1 MRSKRV
7 YYRSLPV
14 IIAVFVFRLDVYA
27 QNAPTYSEHIAPILH
42 THCVTCHRTD
52 GMAPFSLD
60 NFRDAAANAERIAA
74 VVTSASMPPWKP
86 APFYGPFDGEPEITV
101 AEADNLVAWATN
113 GAPQGDT
120 TALSLTPTIP
130 SWTLGE
136 PDLIVSMEEAYPVNP
151 GGSLE
156 HRNFVLPIDL
166 GEQQWVRAV
175 DILPSEGSSAA
186 IRRARVAI
194 DESGTGRTV
203 EAEDPLPG
211 YPGLIIDHAA
221 FPQGH
226 ILIWSP
232 GQTPTAE
239 QPGLA
244 WSLEPGDDLIL
255 LLTLQ
260 PRSEAVPVQAS
271 VGLYFSD
278 EAPALRPVG
287 LGLNSKALE
296 IPAGHADYVVQDRYR
311 LPVAVDVLELFPYM
325 HHLGKTVEVTASLPD
340 GTEVGLLQI
349 EDWDFSWQDSYRYA
363 DPLHLPAGTSIEAKF
378 TFDNSS
384 ANPNNPSSPPVV
396 VRHGDTMMDE
406 MAEVLLQVLPV
417 LPGDTEALVGNLA
430 LKAARNDIIGL
441 QAQLRNDENNAIAHN
456 DLGVRYL
463 DIGQLQ
469 LARDHFGQAITNDP
483 NYAEPHFNLSSL
495 LLAENNTQGAIEEL
509 RRAVEIAPDYAE
521 AHNNLGGLL
530 ASVGLVD
537 DAVIYYRLAIQFNP
551 RHSEALY
558 NLGNV
563 MLSRGL
569 RVAAIQ
575 HYRDALSYAP
585 NDAEIHSN
593 LARALTDQNAL
604 DEAVTHYQRAIDIN
618 PELAPAL
625 IGLAW
630 IRATAP
636 TAGLR
641 RSAEALMLAEQ
652 TVRLVGAEHPE
663 VLDTLAAAYAAE
675 GRFDDAVATAQKA
688 AAAAR
693 VTPGYESTATAIDE
707 RIDLYILFKPYRIP

>member
-1 MRSKRV
+1 
-7 YYRSLPV
+7 
-14 IIAVFVFRLDVYA
+14 
-27 QNAPTYSEHIAPILH
+27 
-42 THCVTCHRTD
+42 
-52 GMAPFSLD
+52 
-60 NFRDAAANAERIAA
+60 
-74 VVTSASMPPWKP
+74 
-86 APFYGPFDGEPEITV
+86 
-101 AEADNLVAWATN
+101 
-113 GAPQGDT
+113 
-120 TALSLTPTIP
+120 
-130 SWTLGE
+130 
-136 PDLIVSMEEAYPVNP
+136 
-151 GGSLE
+151 
-156 HRNFVLPIDL
+156 
-166 GEQQWVRAV
+166 
-175 DILPSEGSSAA
+175 
-186 IRRARVAI
+186 
-194 DESGTGRTV
+194 
-203 EAEDPLPG
+203 
-211 YPGLIIDHAA
+211 
-221 FPQGH
+221 
-226 ILIWSP
+226 
-232 GQTPTAE
+232 
-239 QPGLA
+239 
-244 WSLEPGDDLIL
+244 
-255 LLTLQ
+255 
-260 PRSEAVPVQAS
+260 
-271 VGLYFSD
+271 
-278 EAPALRPVG
+278 
-287 LGLNSKALE
+287 
-296 IPAGHADYVVQDRYR
+296 
-311 LPVAVDVLELFPYM
+311 M
-325 HHLGKTVEVTASLPD
+325 HQLGKTVEVTASLPN

-349 EDWDFSWQDSYRYA
+349 EDWDFNWQDSYRYA

-384 ANPNNPSSPPVV
+384 ANPNNPSNPPVV

-417 LPGDTEALVGNLA
+417 LPGDTEALVENLA

-441 QAQLRNDENNAIAHN
+441 QAQLRNDENNAVAHN

-469 LARDHFGQAITNDP
+469 LARDHFGQAITIDP

-530 ASVGLVD
+530 ASVGLID

-563 MLSRGL
+563 MLSRGM

-585 NDAEIHSN
+585 NDAEVHSN
-593 LARALTDQNAL
+593 LARALTDQNEL
-604 DEAVTHYQRAIDIN
+604 DEAVVHYQRAIDIN

-636 TAGLR
+636 SANLR

-693 VTPGYESTATAIDE
+693 ATPGYESTATDIDE
-707 RIDLYILFKPYRIP
+707 RVNSYILFKPYRTP

>member
-1 MRSKRV
+1 MKSKPV
-7 YYRSLPV
+7 SFRSLPV
-14 IIAVFVFRLDVYA
+14 LIAMVVFRLDVYA
-27 QNAPTYSEHIAPILH
+27 QDPPTYHEHIAPILH
-42 THCVTCHRTD
+42 THCVNCHRTE
-52 GMAPFSLD
+52 GIAPFSLD
-60 NFRDAAANAERIAA
+60 NFQDAEANAERIAE
-74 VVTSASMPPWKP
+74 VVTSAAMPPWKP

-101 AEADNLVAWATN
+101 AEADSLVAWATN

-120 TALSLTPTIP
+120 SIETIAATDS
-130 SWTLGE
+130 SWPLGE
-136 PDLIVSMEEAYPVNP
+136 PDLIVSMDEAYYLNP
-151 GGSLE
+151 GNSLE

-166 GEQQWVRAV
+166 TEQQWIRAV
-175 DILPSEGSSAA
+175 DVLPSGVSNAA
-186 IRRARVAI
+186 IRRARVMV
-194 DESGTGRTV
+194 DGSGTGSTV
-203 EAEDPLPG
+203 EAADPLPG
-211 YPGLIIDHAA
+211 YPGLVIDHAA

-226 ILIWSP
+226 ILVWSP

-244 WSLEPGDDLIL
+244 WRLEPGNDLIL
-255 LLTLQ
+255 QLTLQ
-260 PRSEAVPVQAS
+260 PRSEAIAVQAS
-271 VGLYFSD
+271 VGLYFTD
-278 EAPALRPVG
+278 EAPALRSVG

-296 IPAGHADYVVQDRYR
+296 IPAGNPEYVVQDRYR
-311 LPVAVDVLELFPYM
+311 LPVAVDVLGLFPYM

-340 GTEVGLLQI
+340 GTEVGLFQI
-349 EDWDFSWQDSYRYA
+349 EDWDFNWQDSYRYT
-363 DPLHLPAGTSIEAKF
+363 DPVHLPAGTSIEARF

-384 ANPNNPSSPPVV
+384 ANPKNPSSPPVV

-430 LKAARNDIIGL
+430 LKEARNDIIGL
-441 QAQLRNDENNAIAHN
+441 QAQLRNNENNAVAHN

-469 LARDHFGQAITNDP
+469 LARDHFGQAITIDA

-495 LLAENNTQGAIEEL
+495 LIAENNTQGAIEEL

-537 DAVIYYRLAIQFNP
+537 DALVYYRLAIQFDP

-563 MLSRGL
+563 MLSRGN

-575 HYRDALSYAP
+575 HYRNALRYAP
-585 NDAEIHSN
+585 NDAEVHSN
-593 LARALTDQNAL
+593 LARALTDQNEL
-604 DEAVTHYQRAIDIN
+604 DDAILHYQSAIDIN

-636 TAGLR
+636 SANLR

-693 VTPGYESTATAIDE
+693 ATPGYESTAPAIDE
-707 RIDLYILFKPYRIP
+707 RVNLYILFKPYRTP

>member
-7 YYRSLPV
+7 YYRSLLLL
-14 IIAVFVFRLDVYA
+14 IAISLFRLDVYA

-60 NFRDAAANAERIAA
+60 NFRDAEANAERIAA

-130 SWTLGE
+130 SWNLGE
-136 PDLIVSMEEAYPVNP
+136 PDLIVSMEEAYSVNP
-151 GGSLE
+151 GDSLE

-175 DILPSEGSSAA
+175 DILPSGISSAA
-186 IRRARVAI
+186 IRRARVAV

-255 LLTLQ
+255 QLTLQ
-260 PRSEAVPVQAS
+260 PRSEAIPVQAS

-296 IPAGHADYVVQDRYR
+296 IPAGNADYIVQDRYR

-325 HHLGKTVEVTASLPD
+325 HQLGKTVEVTASLPN

-349 EDWDFSWQDSYRYA
+349 EDWDFNWQDSYRYA
-363 DPLHLPAGTSIEAKF
+363 DPVHLPEGTSIEARF

-430 LKAARNDIIGL
+430 LKEARNDIIGL
-441 QAQLRNDENNAIAHN
+441 QAQLRNDENNAVAHN

-469 LARDHFGQAITNDP
+469 LARDHFGQAITIDSD
-483 NYAEPHFNLSSL
+483 YAEPHFNLSSL
-495 LLAENNTQGAIEEL
+495 LIVENNTQGAIEEL

-563 MLSRGL
+563 MLSRGM

-575 HYRDALSYAP
+575 HYRDALRYAP
-585 NDAEIHSN
+585 NDAEVHSN
-593 LARALTDQNAL
+593 LARALTDQNL
-604 DEAVTHYQRAIDIN
+604 LEDAVMHYQNAIDIN

-636 TAGLR
+636 TADLR

-693 VTPGYESTATAIDE
+693 ATPGYESTATDIDE
-707 RIDLYILFKPYRIP
+707 RVNSYILFKPYRTP

>member
-14 IIAVFVFRLDVYA
+14 LIAVFLFPLDVYA
-27 QNAPTYSEHIAPILH
+27 QNAPTYSEHIAPILN

-52 GMAPFSLD
+52 GVAPFSLD
-60 NFRDAAANAERIAA
+60 NFRDAEANAERIAE

-130 SWTLGE
+130 SWPLGE
-136 PDLIVSMEEAYPVNP
+136 PDLIVSMEEAYSVTP
-151 GGSLE
+151 GDSLE

-166 GEQQWVRAV
+166 TEQQWVRAV
-175 DILPSEGSSAA
+175 DVLPSGVGNAA
-186 IRRARVAI
+186 IRHAKVMI
-194 DESGTGRTV
+194 DGSGTGRLV
-203 EAEDPLPG
+203 EAEDTLPG
-211 YPGLIIDHAA
+211 YSGLVIDHAS

-226 ILIWSP
+226 ILVWSP

-244 WSLEPGDDLIL
+244 WRLEPGIDLIL
-255 LLTLQ
+255 QLALQ

-271 VGLYFSD
+271 VGLYFTD

-287 LGLNSKALE
+287 IGLNSKALE
-296 IPAGHADYVVQDRYR
+296 IPPGNTGYVVQDRYR

-349 EDWDFSWQDSYRYA
+349 EDWDFNWRESYRYA
-363 DPLHLPAGTSIEAKF
+363 DPVHLPVGTSIEAKF
-378 TFDNSS
+378 TYDNSS
-384 ANPNNPSSPPVV
+384 ANPSNPSSPPVM
-396 VRHGDTMMDE
+396 VRHGDTVMDE

-430 LKAARNDIIGL
+430 LKEARNDIIGL
-441 QAQLRNDENNAIAHN
+441 QAQLRNNENNAVAHN

-469 LARDHFGQAITNDP
+469 LARDHFGQAMTLDP

-495 LLAENNTQGAIEEL
+495 LIAENNTQGAIEEL

-563 MLSRGL
+563 MLSRGM

-593 LARALTDQNAL
+593 LARALTDQNEL
-604 DEAVTHYQRAIDIN
+604 EDAVMHYQSAIDIN

-636 TAGLR
+636 AAGLR

-688 AAAAR
+688 AATAR
-693 VTPGYESTATAIDE
+693 VTPGYESTAAAIDE
-707 RIDLYILFKPYRIP
+707 RVNLYILFKPYRIP

>member
-1 MRSKRV
+1 V
-7 YYRSLPV
+7 
-14 IIAVFVFRLDVYA
+14 
-27 QNAPTYSEHIAPILH
+27 
-42 THCVTCHRTD
+42 
-52 GMAPFSLD
+52 
-60 NFRDAAANAERIAA
+60 
-74 VVTSASMPPWKP
+74 
-86 APFYGPFDGEPEITV
+86 
-101 AEADNLVAWATN
+101 EAD
-113 GAPQGDT
+113 
-120 TALSLTPTIP
+120 
-130 SWTLGE
+130 
-136 PDLIVSMEEAYPVNP
+136 
-151 GGSLE
+151 
-156 HRNFVLPIDL
+156 
-166 GEQQWVRAV
+166 
-175 DILPSEGSSAA
+175 
-186 IRRARVAI
+186 
-194 DESGTGRTV
+194 
-203 EAEDPLPG
+203 DPLPG

-255 LLTLQ
+255 QLTLQ
-260 PRSEAVPVQAS
+260 PRSEAIPVQAS

-296 IPAGHADYVVQDRYR
+296 IPAGNADYVVQDRYR

-325 HHLGKTVEVTASLPD
+325 HYLGKTIEITASLPD

-349 EDWDFSWQDSYRYA
+349 EDWDFNWQDSYRYA

-384 ANPNNPSSPPVV
+384 ANPNNPSNPPVV

-417 LPGDTEALVGNLA
+417 LPGDTEALVENLA

-441 QAQLRNDENNAIAHN
+441 QAQLRNNENNAVAHN

-469 LARDHFGQAITNDP
+469 LARDHFGQAITIDP

-585 NDAEIHSN
+585 NDAEVHSN
-593 LARALTDQNAL
+593 LARALTDQNEL
-604 DEAVTHYQRAIDIN
+604 DEAVVHYQRAIDIN

-636 TAGLR
+636 SANLR

-663 VLDTLAAAYAAE
+663 VLDTLAAAYAAQ

-693 VTPGYESTATAIDE
+693 VTPGYESTAPAIDE
-707 RIDLYILFKPYRIP
+707 RIALYILFKPYRIP

>member
-1 MRSKRV
+1 MNLNRV
-7 YYRSLPV
+7 YHRSLPV
-14 IIAVFVFRLDVYA
+14 LFAILFLRLDVYA
-27 QNAPTYSEHIAPILH
+27 QDTPTYSEHIAPILD
-42 THCVTCHRTD
+42 THCVSCHRPD
-52 GMAPFSLD
+52 GIAPFSLN
-60 NFRDAAANAERIAA
+60 NFRDAEANAVRIAEA
-74 VVTSASMPPWKP
+74 VTSASMPPWKP
-86 APFYGPFDGEPEITV
+86 APFYGPFAGEPEITV

-113 GAPQGDT
+113 GAPQGE
-120 TALSLTPTIP
+120 TAALAPDPTMP
-130 SWTLGE
+130 SWPLGE
-136 PDLIVSMEEAYPVNP
+136 PDLIVSMKDAYSVNP
-151 GGSLE
+151 GNSLE

-166 GEQQWVRAV
+166 TEQRWIRAV
-175 DILPSEGSSAA
+175 DILPNGAGNAA
-186 IRRARVAI
+186 IRRAKVMI
-194 DESGTGRTV
+194 DGSGTGLAV
-203 EAEDPLPG
+203 EAEETLPG
-211 YPGLIIDHAA
+211 YPGLIIDHAT

-226 ILIWSP
+226 ILVWSP
-232 GQTPTAE
+232 GQTPIAE

-244 WSLEPGDDLIL
+244 WSLEPGNDLIL
-255 LLTLQ
+255 QLTLQ
-260 PRSEAVPVQAS
+260 PRPEAVPVQAS

-287 LGLNSKALE
+287 LALNSKAFE
-296 IPAGHADYVVQDRYR
+296 IPAGNSEYVIRDRYR
-311 LPVAVDVLELFPYM
+311 LPVDVDVLELFPYM

-340 GTEVGLLQI
+340 GTEVGLIQI
-349 EDWDFSWQDSYRYA
+349 EDWDFNWQDSYRYA
-363 DPLHLPAGTSIEAKF
+363 APVHLPEGTSIEAQF

-384 ANPNNPSSPPVV
+384 TNPRNPSNPPVI

-406 MAEVLLQVLPV
+406 MAEVLVQLLPV
-417 LPGDTEALVGNLA
+417 LPGDTEALVGNLS
-430 LKAARNDIIGL
+430 LKEARNDIIGF
-441 QAQLRNDENNAIAHN
+441 QAQLRNDENNAVAHN

-463 DIGQLQ
+463 DIGQVQ
-469 LARDHFGQAITNDP
+469 LARDHFGQSITIDP

-495 LLAENNTQGAIEEL
+495 LIAENNTQGAIEEL

-530 ASVGLVD
+530 ASAGLVD

-563 MLSRGL
+563 MLSRGN

-575 HYRDALSYAP
+575 HYRDALRYAP
-585 NDAEIHSN
+585 NDAEVHSN
-593 LARALTDQNAL
+593 LARALTDQNEL
-604 DEAVTHYQRAIDIN
+604 DDAVTHYQSALDIN

-636 TAGLR
+636 ADALR
-641 RSAEALMLAEQ
+641 RPTEALMLAQQ

-675 GRFDDAVATAQKA
+675 GRFDDAIETAQKA
-688 AAAAR
+688 ATAAR
-693 VTPGYESTATAIDE
+693 ATPGYESTATAIDE
-707 RIDLYILFKPYRIP
+707 RVNLYILFKPYRTP

>member
-14 IIAVFVFRLDVYA
+14 LIAVFVFRLDVYA

-52 GMAPFSLD
+52 GIAPFSLD
-60 NFRDAAANAERIAA
+60 NFRDAEANAERIAE
-74 VVTSASMPPWKP
+74 VVTSALMPPWKP

-113 GAPQGDT
+113 GAPQGD

-255 LLTLQ
+255 QLTLQ

-384 ANPNNPSSPPVV
+384 ANPNNPSNPPVV